1 MIDNKEV
8 EKVLKACKIK
18 IEKAKEDLLEART
31 QKKVLLSTLKKDF
44 NLDNFIDAEQTI
56 KKLTKELELLS
67 SSIETKYN
75 ELKEKFQLC

>member
-1 MIDNKEV
+1 MIDNKDI
-8 EKVLKACKIK
+8 EKTLKACKLK
-18 IEKAKEDLLEART
+18 IEKSREDLAEARA

-44 NLDNFIDAEQTI
+44 SLDNFIDAEQTI

-75 ELKEKFQLC
+75 ELKDKFQLC